1 MVKMTSSAV
10 DADDADKAE
19 VAFKPLSREEAQKL
33 REASPQLAPWVV
45 LAGQLAVGVLLACA
59 AWALTGRQNVA
70 WSVFYGA
77 LVVVI
82 PGALFARGLASKLWS
97 MNPGAAVAGFF
108 LWEMVK
114 IAASVGMLFAAPQ
127 LVAELDWLAM
137 LVGLMIVSG
146 APGRF
151 QAAVEILFEM
161 VDAQAKAIVHN
172 AASRKMVAPLALTVF
187 VWIFLLNAMDLLPVD
202 LLPMLWSLIYGAA
215 GHDPSHAYLRVVP
228 TADLSVTMGLS
239 VSVLFICLFYNIK
252 VKGLGGWAHEL
263 VCAPF
268 GTSKNPIFALI
279 LGLANLAMQLIEFV
293 AKTVSHGMRLFGN
306 MYAGELVFMLIA
318 LLGGAWA
325 FSLEPAGLM
334 LLLLHIVAGWAWAVF
349 HILIIILQAFVFMM
363 LTLVY
368 IGQAHDAH

>member
-1 MVKMTSSAV
+1 MSA
-10 DADDADKAE
+10 DANAPTASDYIVHHLTHWQNKPQTE
-19 VAFKPLSREEAQKL
+19 VIDFSVFNFDSLFFSIL
-33 REASPQLAPWVV
+33 
-45 LAGQLAVGVLLACA
+45 VGVLGCFLLWKA
-59 AWALTGRQNVA
+59 ARHAT
-70 WSVFYGA
+70 
-77 LVVVI
+77 
-82 PGALFARGLASKLWS
+82 
-97 MNPGAAVAGFF
+97 
-108 LWEMVK
+108 
-114 IAASVGMLFAAPQ
+114 
-127 LVAELDWLAM
+127 
-137 LVGLMIVSG
+137 SG

-161 VDAQAKAIVHN
+161 VDGQAKAIVHN
-172 AASRKMVAPLALTVF
+172 AQSRKMVAPLALTVF

-215 GHDPSHAYLRVVP
+215 GLDPSHAYLRVVP